1 MKNSP
6 SKIALTVGFLLALSF
21 TFSCTGGGSGDDGG
35 SSSSGGGASKNNCT
49 DAASC
54 KKKKIGNRTWM
65 LENLNIDVGEGST
78 CYEGKSANCDK
89 YGRLYTWAAAMDI
102 DSKYNEQLWG
112 ESDVRHQGICPTG
125 WHIPSFAEW
134 EALGNK
140 VETLSG
146 CTGCAG
152 KHLKSISYWKSYS
165 GIQNLDTYGFNARP
179 GGYCDENK
187 ANPCASSVST
197 YFKGIEESGRWWT
210 STENMAGSA
219 FPVKMS
225 YYSNGVEMGMGYPE
239 SKGYLYSVRCVKN

>member
-112 ESDVRHQGICPTG
+112 ESDVRHKGICPTG
-125 WHIPSFAEW
+125 WHIPSNDDW
-134 EALGNK
+134 DDLVNY
-140 VETLSG
+140 VEDENG
-146 CTGCAG
+146 CDDCAA
-152 KHLKSISYWKSYS
+152 KYLKSKSGWNS
-165 GIQNLDTYGFNARP
+165 GGNGNDKYEFSALP
-179 GGYCDENK
+179 GGYGGFGYFYGVGNVGGWWSATEYSSDI
-187 ANPCASSVST
+187 ASYRT
-197 YFKGIEESGRWWT
+197 
-210 STENMAGSA
+210 
-219 FPVKMS
+219 
-225 YYSNGVEMGMGYPE
+225 MGYSRE
-239 SKGYLYSVRCVKN
+239 NILWVSSSKYGLFSVRCVQD